1 MFEAY
6 AVTFE
11 IYNKDKVI
19 QRQTMQAPKEILM
32 INFIQTM
39 NQIIEDK
46 RPLKIKMIRPD
57 VIWDRFE
64 NKEKV
69 LNNEISFSN
78 LAMVSWE
85 EGK

>member
-6 AVTFE
+6 EVTFE
-11 IYNKDKVI
+11 IYNKDNLT
-19 QRQTMQAPKEILM
+19 QRQTMQAPKEILI

-39 NQIIEDK
+39 NQISKDQ
-46 RPLKIKMIRPD
+46 RPLKIKMIRPN

-69 LNNEISFSN
+69 LHNEISFSN
-78 LAMVSWE
+78 KAMIAWE